1 MVRLVCSL
9 ICACVVGP
17 GLGQAQVSPTMPPI
31 AALKADTALVLNGR
45 PLPVAVSGHIDQMPP
60 AYTAQIEVA
69 IPFRKGVLVQGLIAD
84 SVWIV
89 DSTAGF
95 ALPLETTGSDSLRW
109 RSPLPGYTDQGHLFL
124 RARHERH
131 VFDIVVRFRAR
142 DGAPHWV
149 RFPQVPFR
157 VTM

>member
-9 ICACVVGP
+9 ICAGVVGP
-17 GLGQAQVSPTMPPI
+17 GLGQAQVAPIRPPL
-31 AALKADTALVLNGR
+31 AVLKADTVLVLNGR
-45 PLPVAVSGHIDQMPP
+45 PLPGAASGHIDQMPP

-69 IPFRKGVLVQGLIAD
+69 IPLGQGVLVEGLVAD
-84 SVWIV
+84 SAWIV

-95 ALPLETTGSDSLRW
+95 VLPLETTGSDSLRW

-131 VFDIVVRFRAR
+131 IFDIVVRFRAR
-142 DGAPHWV
+142 DGVPHWV